1 MKKIFF
7 TANALFGRTFYT
19 TDLVYDRR
27 EQEPFPPVN
36 VYFCGSR
43 ILVQALLPGMTLQD
57 IHLSVEHG
65 ILFLEGRILRKKG
78 RYLHEERYSGQFK
91 RRIVL
96 GTDVLPDASM
106 ELRNG
111 ILQVELQKKE
121 KP

>member
-96 GTDVLPDASM
+96 DTDVLPDASM

-111 ILQVELQKKE
+111 ILQVELQRKE